1 MKILTLNR
9 RLLSLICMIL
19 SVTFITA
26 CDDDDDD
33 EVNSSEV
40 QLLSFG
46 PSGVKP
52 GEEISFIGNN
62 LDKVTSIELK
72 GASVPS
78 SAFIKKTA
86 ELITITVPKE
96 TEEGLVTL
104 KTTAGDIVSKTILS
118 FEVPVII
125 KTVTAE
131 ARPGANVTITGEFL
145 NWVTGVRFAQDTTV
159 TKFVS
164 KTLTELVVTVP
175 VNAQSGTLV
184 LYSGGTEPLSTET
197 EKTLVVTLPAI
208 TTLAPNPV
216 AKGKNLTITGTNLD
230 LTEGVLFTGSA
241 AAVTKFVSK
250 SATQIVVTVPADA
263 AKGKVS
269 LVTYSKIEVP
279 SKDDLKL

>member
-1 MKILTLNR
+1 MKIFQLNR
-9 RLLSLICMIL
+9 RWISVLCMIL
-19 SVTFITA
+19 SVALVTA
-26 CDDDDDD
+26 CNDDD
-33 EVNSSEV
+33 EDVNSGEV

-62 LDKVTSIELK
+62 LDKVTSIELT

-78 SAFIKKTA
+78 AAFTKQTT
-86 ELITITVPKE
+86 ELITLNVPKE

-104 KTTAGDIVSKTILS
+104 KTSAGDIISKTMLS
-118 FEVPVII
+118 FEVPVTI
-125 KTVTAE
+125 KTVTAT
-131 ARPGANVTITGEFL
+131 AKPGTNVTITGDFL
-145 NWVTGVRFAQDTTV
+145 NWVTGVRFARDTTV

-164 KTLTELVVTVP
+164 QTLTELVVTVP
-175 VNAQSGTLV
+175 INAQTGTLV

-197 EKTLVVTLPAI
+197 EKELIVTLPGI
-208 TTLAPNPV
+208 TAMSPNPA

-230 LTEGVLFTGSA
+230 LAEGVLFTGSA

-250 SATQIVVTVPADA
+250 SATQIVVTVPQDA

-269 LVTYSKIEVP
+269 LVTYSKVEVI

>member
-1 MKILTLNR
+1 MKILILNR
-9 RLLSLICMIL
+9 RLLSLMCLIL
-19 SVTFITA
+19 SVAFITA
-26 CDDDDDD
+26 CNDDDD
-33 EVNSSEV
+33 EVNSGEV

-62 LDKVTSIELK
+62 LDKVTSIELP

-78 SAFIKKTA
+78 SAFLKQTA
-86 ELITITVPKE
+86 ELITLNVPKE

-104 KTTAGDIVSKTILS
+104 KTAAGDIVSKTILS

-131 ARPGANVTITGEFL
+131 AKPGTNVTITGEFL
-145 NWVTGVRFAQDTTV
+145 NWVDGVTFAPDTTV

-164 KTLTELVVTVP
+164 QTMTELVVAVP
-175 VNAQSGTLV
+175 VNAKTGKLV

-197 EKTLVVTLPAI
+197 EKELVVTLPTI
-208 TTLAPNPV
+208 TTLAPNP
-216 AKGKNLTITGTNLD
+216 ATKGKSLTITGTNLD
-230 LTEGVLFTGSA
+230 LAEGVLFTGSA

-269 LVTYSKIEVP
+269 LITYSNVEVP
-279 SKDDLKL
+279 SKDELKL